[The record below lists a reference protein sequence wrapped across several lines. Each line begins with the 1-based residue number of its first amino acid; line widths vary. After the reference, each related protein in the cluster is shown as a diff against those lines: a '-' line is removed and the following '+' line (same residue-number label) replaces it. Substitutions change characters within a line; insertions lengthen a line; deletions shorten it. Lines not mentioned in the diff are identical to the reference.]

1 MYVIVSRDQC
11 EFCDKAKALLKE
23 HHKQYIEY
31 NVQTVSSRWLVP
43 LLLKAGLKTVPQ
55 VFDPSGKHIGGYE
68 KLKEVLTSE

>member
-55 VFDPSGKHIGGYE
+55 VFDPSGKHIGGYD
-68 KLKEVLTSE
+68 KLKEVLSGD